1 MEIKETLRQCA
12 EKYARLNSAERIKR
26 LYSEV
31 INYAASQANM
41 GNFRAR
47 FDAYWDNNPETRE
60 VCRMLHQDGLLD
72 TITTYAEE
80 DAVEDVNITESILN
94 TDAVSPENLYICALY
109 LTWM

>member
-1 MEIKETLRQCA
+1 MAIKETLRQCA
-12 EKYARLNSAERIKR
+12 EKYAKFDSLQRIKSM
-26 LYSEV
+26 YSEV
-31 INYAASQANM
+31 IGYATSQANM

-60 VCRMLHQDGLLD
+60 VCRMLRQDGVLD
-72 TITTYAEE
+72 IITTYAEE
-80 DAVEDVNITESILN
+80 DTNEDVNITESILN